1 MKLIGNK
8 DKDMKYI
15 ASLVLLLI
23 ASIGM
28 AQGVPNTFTAGTP
41 ALAAEVNENFTDS
54 DTRLTTGEQVVSQLF
69 AEIDFLYVETTDIS
83 GVGASFC
90 PVDTI
95 GISPSCFCGGDGTTS
110 NFGVLFGCSIF
121 PDGAVGACFP
131 EGTLFDPNLPTSP
144 VTVTAVCVSAILVDG
159 SVASTSPIAA
169 ASSSAMQK
177 SSAMKMTSTSE
188 DTLQGAAVRYENQI
202 SAMRNARLLKQ

>member
-1 MKLIGNK
+1 MKLSGNK

-15 ASLVLLLI
+15 ASLVLLFI

-41 ALAAEVNENFTDS
+41 ALAAEVNENFTDL

-69 AEIDFLYVETTDIS
+69 AEIDFLYVETSSVT
-83 GVGASFC
+83 GVVQSLC

-95 GISPSCFCGGDGTTS
+95 GISPSCVCEGDGDTS
-110 NFGVLFGCSIF
+110 NFGVLFACAIF
-121 PDGAVGACFP
+121 PEGAVGACYP
-131 EGTLFDPNLPTSP
+131 DGTLFDPNLPTSP
-144 VTVTAVCVSAILVDG
+144 VSATAVCVSAILVDG
-159 SVASTSPIAA
+159 SIASTSPIAA
-169 ASSSAMQK
+169 ASSSAMHK

-202 SAMRNARLLKQ
+202 SAIRSARLLKQ

>member
-28 AQGVPNTFTAGTP
+28 AQGVPNTFTSGTP
-41 ALAAEVNENFTDS
+41 ALAAEVNENFTDL

-69 AEIDFLYVETTDIS
+69 AEIDFLYVETTSAS
-83 GVGASFC
+83 GVVASFC

-95 GISPSCFCGGDGTTS
+95 GISANCTCEGDGATA
-110 NFGVLFGCSIF
+110 NFGVLFACAIF
-121 PDGAVGACFP
+121 PEAAVGGCFP
-131 EGTLFDPNLPTSP
+131 DSFLFDFNLLTTP
-144 VTVTAVCVSAILVDG
+144 VSAIAVCVSAILVDG
-159 SVASTSPIAA
+159 TVASTTIASTGQPVAAKSP
-169 ASSSAMQK
+169 AMQK
-177 SSAMKMTSTSE
+177 TSTSE
-188 DTLQGAAVRYENQI
+188 DTFQEAAVRYENQI
-202 SAMRNARLLKQ
+202 SAMRSARLLKQ